1 MLLCIVSKILCNA
14 NKTAVGKGDT
24 LKFSQLAETLEIV
37 AQKGADAFYT
47 GKIGQDLIKDIKE
60 AGWSNHHIL
69 GWLEAK
75 NSEVSV
81 SCMFL

>member
-1 MLLCIVSKILCNA
+1 MLLYIVSKILCNA

-60 AGWSNHHIL
+60 AGRSNHHIL

-75 NSEVSV
+75 SSEVSV